1 MANLESDRLNKELYD
16 LYKGRW
22 ETLEKILNSN
32 PNLSHP
38 QLMWVPEDY
47 LKARF
52 KLMIVGQQANRWGF
66 DKGKR
71 QHFASN
77 DIISALIEEA
87 KNFVTGPKYKNR
99 PFWIA
104 SFNLNKLLKLPKYG
118 FVWSNLIKLDDKSDK
133 ENEGARVKH
142 DIEQKLCGLG
152 LLQEEIKIT
161 RPNVVVFFTGPHYDN
176 RLDEDFKGIDK
187 KNVEPYK
194 ERQFARLKHELLP
207 NSFRIYHPDYLN
219 WAGKWNMIEL
229 LADEVKKI
237 PI

>member
-1 MANLESDRLNKELYD
+1 MCGRYTLTADTDALIKRFNIKDYQGEHKPRYNIAPTQKNPVVLLN
-16 LYKGRW
+16 
-22 ETLEKILNSN
+22 EKTERI
-32 PNLSHP
+32 
-38 QLMWVPEDY
+38 MTD
-47 LKARF
+47 
-52 KLMIVGQQANRWGF
+52 MRWGF
-66 DKGKR
+66 DTTEGKR
-71 QHFASN
+71 QDFASN

-87 KNFVTGPKYKNR
+87 KNFVTGPKDKNR

-104 SFNLNKLLKLPKYG
+104 SFNLTKLLKLPKYG
-118 FVWSNLIKLDDKSDK
+118 FVWSNLIKIDDMSDVGNK
-133 ENEGARVKH
+133 TARVKQ